1 MARLIRRHGDLQCT
15 AVRHAHILAR
25 EPNEPPRHIQRVFA
39 RLQHTRKPVD
49 RRVRV
54 AVAHR
59 FVQRRDDVVVL
70 LAGFVVQK
78 RLAADALLQRL
89 HRHGRLVALA
99 VPVQNDHLQR
109 SQRRSRVT
117 VCKRCKHF
125 QHLIGDFHRLVT
137 EAAWVFDCALHQ
149 LHKLILG
156 KCLQNEH
163 LAARQK
169 CGVHL
174 KRGVLCRRADE
185 HDAALFHK
193 RQKRV
198 LLRLIKA
205 VDFVDKQQR
214 ALTHAMVLLRLAH
227 HAANFLDA
235 ARHGA
240 EIDEIRLRPRRN
252 DLRQRRFTH
261 ARRPPKDHG
270 RHAVFFNQLPQH
282 FALAE
287 QMALPRKFLQR
298 TRPHPRRK
306 RHVLPRPVSK

>member
-1 MARLIRRHGDLQCT
+1 MTRLIRRHGDLQRA
-15 AVRHAHILAR
+15 AVRHAHVLAR

-54 AVAHR
+54 TVAHR
-59 FVQRRDDVVVL
+59 FVQRRNDVVVL

-109 SQRRSRVT
+109 PQCRSRIA

-125 QHLIGDFHRLVT
+125 QHLIGDLHRLVT
-137 EAAWVFDCALHQ
+137 EAARVFDRALHQ
-149 LHKLILG
+149 LHKFILG
-156 KCLQNEH
+156 KRLQNEH

-169 CGVHL
+169 CGIHL
-174 KRGVLCRRADE
+174 KRGVLRRRTDE

-205 VDFVDKQQR
+205 VDFIDEQQR
-214 ALTHAMVLLRLAH
+214 ALTHAVVLLCLAH

-261 ARRPPKDHG
+261 ARRPPENHR

-282 FALAE
+282 LALAE

-298 TRPHPRRK
+298 PRPHPRRK